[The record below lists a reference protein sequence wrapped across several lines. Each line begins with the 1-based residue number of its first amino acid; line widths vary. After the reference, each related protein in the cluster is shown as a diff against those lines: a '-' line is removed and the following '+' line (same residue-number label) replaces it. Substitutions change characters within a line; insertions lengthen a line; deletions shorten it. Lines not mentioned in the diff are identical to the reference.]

1 MILATPSGFRSR
13 VVHQGDPLATVA
25 LRRLIR
31 RYRRGAVSRGQRTF
45 FGGVYGSSGPQRFDC
60 PCVLEIVCPPGSRK
74 SHGLWEWKADAVLPG
89 RPPTNC
95 PRPRVSRRHRTA
107 SN

>member
-45 FGGVYGSSGPQRFDC
+45 FGGVYGSSGPQR
-60 PCVLEIVCPPGSRK
+60 VRHAAL
-74 SHGLWEWKADAVLPG
+74 G
-89 RPPTNC
+89 RQRWILVNITD
-95 PRPRVSRRHRTA
+95 RQRVYAQTVNRS
-107 SN
+107 SL